1 MNKSKLDKLGRN
13 KVIKMMRRAMM
24 RIGMKITMI
33 MTIIRL
39 IMEMK
44 TNKTNKISQPLIKNK
59 IKKPLNKNN
68 QKLNL
73 NNLQLSI
80 PLISPKN

>member
-1 MNKSKLDKLGRN
+1 
-13 KVIKMMRRAMM
+13 
-24 RIGMKITMI
+24 
-33 MTIIRL
+33 
-39 IMEMK
+39 MEMK